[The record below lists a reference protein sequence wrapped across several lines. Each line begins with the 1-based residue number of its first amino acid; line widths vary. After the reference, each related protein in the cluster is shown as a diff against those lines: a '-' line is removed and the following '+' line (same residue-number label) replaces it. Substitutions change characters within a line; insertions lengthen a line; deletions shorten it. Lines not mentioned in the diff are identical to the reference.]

1 MVATRIFKRL
11 RDICTAVSATIKNV
25 LVLAAPPT
33 ALGGNIHY
41 DHVDVSTRWHRIAF
55 EHFFTSLEPAT
66 PRSFSGVPRSRNEA
80 RRGRG

>member
-1 MVATRIFKRL
+1 MCI
-11 RDICTAVSATIKNV
+11 AVSAMIKNV
-25 LVLAAPPT
+25 LVLAAPLA

-41 DHVDVSTRWHRIAF
+41 EHVDVPTRWHRIAF

-66 PRSFSGVPRSRNEA
+66 PRSFGDVPRSRNEA